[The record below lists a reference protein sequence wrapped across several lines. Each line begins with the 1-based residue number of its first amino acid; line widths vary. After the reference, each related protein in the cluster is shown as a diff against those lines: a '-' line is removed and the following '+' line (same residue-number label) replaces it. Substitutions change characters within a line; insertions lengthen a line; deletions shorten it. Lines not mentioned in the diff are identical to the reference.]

1 MALRSGLGSSIGF
14 GAESAY
20 GTAVAPTNHFEAR
33 SVDLEPG
40 IEMVMSEGIRSGSRV
55 LRADRYAVA
64 KKAPELSTE
73 VDLLSNSH
81 ARLLRHLCNDE
92 RLFTTTKTN
101 PGSALVYLYTY
112 HPLTSDATAAPSAT
126 YQAGVSDRGGTVR
139 RMDMSGG
146 VTTEATFSNEVDGI
160 LTCGFTAAGK
170 DLVPSSSA
178 ITAVSYPSAN
188 ELMYWTQG
196 AIKVEDTAA
205 EVRSVSVTISHGLDV
220 DRFFIGSDT
229 RSKPIPSELATCEI
243 QVETEFGALP
253 GTWASNDMVM
263 KFRAG
268 TAVEFAA
275 KWEAATAIESTT
287 KPYFEVTAPKC
298 YITEAVPSISGG
310 EIVGQTLT
318 LQVVAP
324 TNGDQPL
331 VVKYQSSENVTD

>member
-14 GAESAY
+14 GEESAF

-40 IEMVMSEGIRSGSRV
+40 IEMVMSEGIRGGSRL
-55 LRADRYAVA
+55 LRADRYAVT

-73 VDLLSNSH
+73 VDLLSNAH

-92 RLFTTTKTN
+92 RAYTTTKTN
-101 PGSALVYLYTY
+101 PGTGLVYLYKY

-126 YQAGVSDRGGTVR
+126 YQVGAPDRGGTVR
-139 RMDMSGG
+139 RMDLSGG

-178 ITAVSYPSAN
+178 ITTVSYPSAT

-196 AIKVEDTAA
+196 TVSVDGTTA
-205 EVRSVSVTISHGLDV
+205 EVRSVSMTISHGLDV

-229 RSKPIPSELATCEI
+229 RSKPIASELATCEI

-253 GTWASNDMVM
+253 GTWASTDMVS

-268 TAVEFAA
+268 TAIAFEA
-275 KWEAATAIESTT
+275 KWEADTAIESTT
-287 KPYFEVTAPKC
+287 KPFFEAKAPKC

-310 EIVGQTLT
+310 EIIGQTLT

-324 TNGDQPL
+324 TNGDEPL
-331 VVKYQSSENVTD
+331 EINYQSSENVT